1 MKQVKQGTRSS
12 EFWLAVGFG
21 LLVLLNQHAGG
32 GSGDGAGALLALDKN
47 MMEALAALVA
57 TYVGG
62 RSVVKAA
69 DVYAAN
75 RNVPPA
81 ADSTTIKPAPVA
93 VQAAAPP
100 NAPNQGVPGAPAPQ
114 GQG

>member
-1 MKQVKQGTRSS
+1 MKQIKQGTRSS

-21 LLVLLNQHAGG
+21 LLVLLNQGVG
-32 GSGDGAGALLALDKN
+32 DSGSGGVLPGLDEN
-47 MMEALAALVA
+47 MMKALAALVA

-75 RNVPPA
+75 RDVPPA
-81 ADSTTIKPAPVA
+81 AGSTTTNTEPVA
-93 VQAAAPP
+93 GQAAVPP
-100 NAPNQGVPGAPAPQ
+100 NAPNQGAPGAPAPQ